1 MRAHLFDGVTALVA
15 AVLLM
20 AAITWGGP
28 VALLA
33 GLAAVFF
40 EGAVTRLW
48 QAFVDSLNPRTD
60 AEAKYL
66 KRVGRDI
73 LARHRQKEVQE
84 PSTAAG
90 GGA

>member
-1 MRAHLFDGVTALVA
+1 MRAHLFDGVTALVS
-15 AVLLM
+15 VLLLVL
-20 AAITWGGP
+20 AITWGGS
-28 VALLA
+28 AAILA

-48 QAFVDSLNPRTD
+48 HALVDSLNPRTD

-73 LARHRQKEVQE
+73 LERHRQKEVQE

>member
-1 MRAHLFDGVTALVA
+1 MRAHLFDGVTAVVS

-20 AAITWGGP
+20 AAITEGGP
-28 VALLA
+28 VCLVAA
-33 GLAAVFF
+33 LAAVFF
-40 EGAVTRLW
+40 EGSVTRLW

-66 KRVGRDI
+66 RRVGRDI
-73 LARHRQKEVQE
+73 LERHRQKEVQE
-84 PSTAAG
+84 STPATD

>member
-1 MRAHLFDGVTALVA
+1 MRAHLFDGLTALVA
-15 AVLLM
+15 AVFLI
-20 AAITWGGP
+20 AAVTRGGP
-28 VALLA
+28 WALLA

-40 EGAVTRLW
+40 EGATSRLW
-48 QAFVDSLNPRTD
+48 QALLDSLNPRTD

-73 LARHRQKEVQE
+73 LERHRQKEVQDA
-84 PSTAAG
+84 SSAVG

>member
-1 MRAHLFDGVTALVA
+1 MRAHLFDGVTAVVS

-20 AAITWGGP
+20 AAVTVGGP
-28 VALLA
+28 VCLLA

-40 EGAVTRLW
+40 EGSVTRLW
-48 QAFVDSLNPRTD
+48 HAFVDSLNPRTD

-66 KRVGRDI
+66 RRVGRDI
-73 LARHRQKEVQE
+73 LERQRQKDVQE
-84 PSTAAG
+84 PSAAAG